1 MNKLFLI
8 IQREYFSRVKKKSF
22 LIMTILGPLLMAGL
36 MIVPVWLAMRD
47 KTDHQ
52 ILVLDHSGLFID
64 KMPNT
69 KQIKFTYGAESI
81 QSAKAKLKD
90 GPFDLIMEIKGD
102 ALNDTKTTPVL
113 YYKKQPGIN
122 VEQYISN
129 TMENILFD
137 YRLQGDSI
145 DLTKIDKARRPVEI
159 LTLKVTEDGKD
170 EKTNTEIN
178 MAIGF
183 GCAIAIYFMI
193 FLYGSQVMRGVIEEK
208 TNRIVEVIVS
218 SVKPFQLMLGKII
231 GVALVGLTQF
241 ILWIVL
247 TLIISTT
254 VNTMLFKD
262 QIADTA
268 KHNSQMEK
276 VMKNDLTAGIDKMDK
291 VDSPNEVIEL
301 FNNVNNINISKV
313 LMCFAFYFLFGYL
326 LYAALFAAIGSAV
339 DSEADTQQFILP
351 VTIPLIAS
359 FIIAQ
364 SVITDPDSSMAQFF
378 SIFPLTSP
386 IVMMVRLPFDVPVWE
401 LALSMFMLVVGFL
414 FFTWMAGKIYRTGIL
429 MYGKKTTWKELGK
442 WLFYRG

>member
-22 LIMTILGPLLMAGL
+22 LLMTLLGPLLMAGL

-64 KMPNT
+64 KLPNT

-81 QSAKAKLKD
+81 QTAKAKLKD

-122 VEQYISN
+122 VEQYITN

-145 DLTKIDKARRPVEI
+145 DLNKIDKARRPVEI
-159 LTLKVTEDGKD
+159 LTLKVTEEGKD

-183 GCAIAIYFMI
+183 FCAIAIYVMI

-208 TNRIVEVIVS
+208 TNRIVEIIVS

-241 ILWIVL
+241 ILWTVL
-247 TLIISTT
+247 TLVISTS
-254 VNTMLFKD
+254 VNSFLFKD
-262 QIADTA
+262 QITDTV
-268 KHNSQMEK
+268 KHNSQMET
-276 VMKNDLTAGIDKMDK
+276 VMKNDLTAGVDKMEK
-291 VDSPNEVIEL
+291 INSPNEVIEL
-301 FNNVNNINISKV
+301 LNNFNNINVTKILV
-313 LMCFAFYFLFGYL
+313 CFAFYFLFGYL

-364 SVITDPDSSMAQFF
+364 SVVTDPDSSMAQFF

-386 IVMMVRLPFDVPVWE
+386 IVMMVRLPFDVPTWE
-401 LALSMFMLVVGFL
+401 LALSMVSLIVGFI
-414 FFTWMAGKIYRTGIL
+414 FFTWLAGKIYRTGIL
-429 MYGKKTTWKELGK
+429 MYGKKPSWKELGK
-442 WLFYRG
+442 WLFYKG

>member
-22 LIMTILGPLLMAGL
+22 LIMTILGPILMAGL

-102 ALNDTKTTPVL
+102 ALNDNKTTPVL
-113 YYKKQPGIN
+113 YYKKQPGIST
-122 VEQYISN
+122 EQYISN

-262 QIADTA
+262 QIADTV

-414 FFTWMAGKIYRTGIL
+414 FCTWMAGKIYRTGIL

-442 WLFYRG
+442 WLFYKG

>member
-22 LIMTILGPLLMAGL
+22 LIMTILGPLLMAGV

-47 KTDHQ
+47 KTEHQ
-52 ILVLDHSGLFID
+52 IFVLDHSGLFID
-64 KMPNT
+64 KIPNT
-69 KQIKFTYGAESI
+69 KQIKFTYGTGTIE
-81 QSAKAKLKD
+81 SAKAKLKD
-90 GPFDLIMEIKGD
+90 GPFDLVMEIDIETINAFK
-102 ALNDTKTTPVL
+102 ATPFL
-113 YYKKQPGIN
+113 YYKNQPGIN
-122 VEQYISN
+122 VEQYITN

-145 DLTKIDKARRPVEI
+145 DVAKIDKARRPVEI
-159 LTLKVTEDGKD
+159 ITLKVKEDGAD
-170 EKTNTEIN
+170 EKTNTELN
-178 MAIGF
+178 MGVGMFF
-183 GCAIAIYFMI
+183 GVAIYFMI

-247 TLIISTT
+247 TTFIYVAITGT
-254 VNTMLFKD
+254 VFKN
-262 QIADTA
+262 QIQDTITQ
-268 KHNSQMEK
+268 NQQIEK
-276 VMKNDLTAGIDKMDK
+276 VMKNDILAQSHKMEK
-291 VDSPNEVIEL
+291 VATPNEVINM
-301 FNNVNNINISKV
+301 FNFADGLNVPVLIS
-313 LMCFAFYFLFGYL
+313 CFAFYFLFGYL
-326 LYAALFAAIGSAV
+326 LYAALFAAVGSAV

-351 VTIPLIAS
+351 VTIPLILS
-359 FIIAQ
+359 FVIAQ
-364 SVITDPDSSMAQFF
+364 AIMSNPSSSMAQFF

-401 LALSMFMLVVGFL
+401 LALSMVMLVVGFL

-442 WLFYRG
+442 WLFYKG